1 MSISRVTLKTKTA
14 RVLQTPL
21 TPTTALLD
29 TAALELNP
37 TALLDRTTL
46 EVELEPTA
54 HLKSRSFKVLQVQVL
69 QSSVLLISILLSFQ
83 DPLQPLQSNIQLLHS
98 LDSPTRVIYQY
109 SISLEHRDGPIAA
122 YSSFRVLYSR
132 QLPLEPFT
140 ACLGSSSKLVEY

>member
-14 RVLQTPL
+14 RVLQTP
-21 TPTTALLD
+21 PTTALLD

-69 QSSVLLISILLSFQ
+69 QSSVLLIISILLSF
-83 DPLQPLQSNIQLLHS
+83 
-98 LDSPTRVIYQY
+98 
-109 SISLEHRDGPIAA
+109 
-122 YSSFRVLYSR
+122 
-132 QLPLEPFT
+132 
-140 ACLGSSSKLVEY
+140 